1 MTRPT
6 TKWLLLLLLVVILFY
21 WKIVL
26 TKQFSVLTEYEEA
39 NQSYAWAHHTAA
51 TLKHGSLPLWDP
63 YARGGVSFIGEM
75 QTGLFYPLKAV
86 LALLPFNR
94 DGLLSPWAFEL
105 YFVLLHFVIGCAMFA
120 LARDL
125 GLSHYAALVAGACF
139 GLGGMVGR
147 VGWPDMLDSAAWLP
161 VIVLFLLRAVHAR
174 RALPGLVFA
183 GLAGLALGLA
193 ILGGRLHIAIMDV
206 VVVVSAAAFLAHHAP
221 AGPAGFPAR
230 GNRWAWAGTVVA
242 IVAVVAF
249 LAAAIQ
255 LLPSLEYSGR
265 AVRYLS
271 DVLMLPAQR
280 KIPYA
285 NLSGGFWPRSV
296 VALLFGFPFD
306 GAVGGGESY
315 SPYFGVV
322 PLLLAIVGAWKN
334 WRHPLL
340 RYLAGL
346 AVLAFF
352 YTLGSFSFLHG
363 LLYSITPF
371 LWMAREAAR
380 FIYLA
385 NFAMALLAGFGA
397 EALFSG
403 QADRASLAPL
413 LRVFKWV
420 VIVCLAGL
428 SVPALFTKPEI
439 SEWVALSVLII
450 LSAYGLL
457 LYILAGNRNRL
468 ARFLVV
474 ALILCDLSAF
484 NWTLRDKIELEKTGK
499 NHLKVLLNC
508 GGVAE
513 FLKSQPG
520 LFRTQVLVEWHPN
533 IGDLYGIQTIG
544 GTGATLPNGYER
556 FLNTVPHS
564 VDLLNVRYFVKPK
577 AAPEPGAVYEDAG
590 WKVYQNANCYPRA
603 WMVHE
608 TAVEPS
614 PDRLRAKLGEPGFDP
629 RRAAL
634 LAAPLPVT
642 LDPAATVAP
651 GSEEIAFTF
660 YGAHRLELTV
670 RAEKRGL
677 LVLSEAD
684 YPGWRATLNGN
695 RVPIYKADGLFRAIV
710 VPPGES
716 RVVFRYRP
724 GTVLAGGI
732 LSFLAFFGVLLA
744 AFVYRRQLADDGPA
758 AKEAVGRGL

>member
-6 TKWLLLLLLVVILFY
+6 TKWLLLLLLAVSVFY
-21 WKIVL
+21 WKIIL
-26 TKQFSVLTEYEEA
+26 TRQFSVLTEYEGA
-39 NQSYAWAHHTAA
+39 NQSYAWAHRTVAS
-51 TLKHGSLPLWDP
+51 LKHGSLPLWDP

-86 LALLPFNR
+86 LALVPFNR
-94 DGLLSPWAFEL
+94 AGVLSPRAFEL
-105 YFVLLHFVIGCAMFA
+105 FFVLLHFVIACAMFA
-120 LARDL
+120 LVRAL

-139 GLGGMVGR
+139 SLGGMVGR

-161 VIVLFLLRAVHAR
+161 VIVLFLLRAINAR
-174 RALPGLVFA
+174 RPLPGLLYA

-206 VVVVSAAAFLAHHAP
+206 LVVVSAAAFLARYAP
-221 AGPAGFPAR
+221 ARTADFPAR
-230 GNRWAWAGTVVA
+230 GNRWAWAGVVVA
-242 IVAVVAF
+242 VVAVVAF
-249 LAAAIQ
+249 LAAAVQ
-255 LLPSLEYSGR
+255 LLPSLEYSR
-265 AVRYLS
+265 HAVRYLS
-271 DVLMLPAQR
+271 DVLVLPAQR

-285 NLSGGFWPRSV
+285 NLSSGFWPRSV
-296 VALLFGFPFD
+296 AAFLFGFPFD
-306 GAVGGGESY
+306 GAVGGGENY

-334 WRHPLL
+334 WRHPLV
-340 RYLAGL
+340 RYLAAL

-385 NFAMALLAGFGA
+385 NFAMAVLAGFGA

-413 LRVFKWV
+413 VRVFKWV

-428 SVPALFTKPEI
+428 SVPALFTKPGM
-439 SEWVALSVLII
+439 SEWVALSVLFI

-484 NWTLRDKIELEKTGK
+484 NWTARDKIELEKTGK
-499 NHLKVLLNC
+499 NHLKVLLSC
-508 GGVAE
+508 GGVAQ

-520 LFRTQVLVEWHPN
+520 LFRTQVLAEWHPN
-533 IGDLYGIQTIG
+533 IGDLYGVQAVG
-544 GTGATLPNGYER
+544 GMGATLLSDYER

-577 AAPEPGAVYEDAG
+577 AAAEPGAVYEDDG
-590 WKVYQNANCYPRA
+590 WKVYQNPNCYPRA
-603 WMVHE
+603 WVVHE

-614 PDRLRAKLGEPGFDP
+614 IDKLRARLGEPSFDP
-629 RRAAL
+629 RRTAL

-642 LDPAATVAP
+642 LDAVPAGALA
-651 GSEEIAFTF
+651 SDEIAFTF
-660 YGAHRLELTV
+660 YGANRLELTV

-684 YPGWRATLNGN
+684 YPGWRATLDGN

-716 RVVFRYRP
+716 RIVFRYRP
-724 GTVLAGGI
+724 GTVLAGST
-732 LSFLAFFGVLLA
+732 LSFLAFCGVLLA
-744 AFVYRRQLADDGPA
+744 AFAYRRQLAADDPA

>member
-21 WKIVL
+21 WKIAF
-26 TKQFSVLTEYEEA
+26 TSQFSVLTEYEGA
-39 NQSYAWAHHTAA
+39 NQSYAWAHHTVAS
-51 TLKHGSLPLWDP
+51 LKHGSLPLWDP

-75 QTGLFYPLKAV
+75 QTGLFYPLNAV
-86 LALLPFNR
+86 LALVPFNR
-94 DGLLSPWAFEL
+94 AGVLSPRGFEL
-105 YFVLLHFVIGCAMFA
+105 FFVLLHFVIACAMFA

-161 VIVLFLLRAVHAR
+161 VIVLFLLRAINAR
-174 RALPGLVFA
+174 RPLPGLLYA

-193 ILGGRLHIAIMDV
+193 ILGGRLHIAIMDALV
-206 VVVVSAAAFLAHHAP
+206 AVSAAAFLVHYADAKADEFRACRNP
-221 AGPAGFPAR
+221 
-230 GNRWAWAGTVVA
+230 WLWAGVIVA
-242 IVAVVAF
+242 MVAVVAF
-249 LAAAIQ
+249 AAAALQ
-255 LLPSLEYSGR
+255 LLPSLEYSQR
-265 AVRYLS
+265 AIRYLS

-280 KIPYA
+280 KIPYV
-285 NLSGGFWPRSV
+285 NLSDGFWPRSV
-296 VALLFGFPFD
+296 AALLFGFPFS
-306 GAVGGGESY
+306 GAVGGGENY
-315 SPYFGVV
+315 GPYFGVV
-322 PLLLAIVGAWKN
+322 PLLLAIIGAWKN
-334 WRHPLL
+334 WRHPLV
-340 RYLAGL
+340 RYLAAL

-397 EALFSG
+397 QALFWG

-428 SVPALFTKPEI
+428 SVPALFTKPEM
-439 SEWVALSVLII
+439 SEWVALSVLFI

-484 NWTLRDKIELEKTGK
+484 NWTLRDKIEVEKTGK

-508 GGVAE
+508 GGVAQ

-520 LFRTQVLVEWHPN
+520 LFRAQVLAEWQPN

-544 GTGATLPNGYER
+544 GMGATLPSDYER
-556 FLNTVPHS
+556 FLNAVPHS

-577 AAPEPGAVYEDAG
+577 AAPEPGAVYEDDG
-590 WKVYQNANCYPRA
+590 WKVYHNPNCYPRA
-603 WMVHE
+603 WVVHE
-608 TAVEPS
+608 TAVDPS
-614 PDRLRAKLGEPGFDP
+614 PDRLRARLGEPGFQG
-629 RRAAL
+629 RRTAL
-634 LAAPLPVT
+634 LAAPLPVP

-651 GSEEIAFTF
+651 GSHEIVFTF

-677 LVLSEAD
+677 LVLSEVD
-684 YPGWRATLNGN
+684 YPGWRATLNGS

-724 GTVLAGGI
+724 GTVLAGSI

-744 AFVYRRQLADDGPA
+744 AFVHRR
-758 AKEAVGRGL
+758 